1 MQKLWLR
8 LAGVLLGCTLGLT
21 QARAELP
28 DYYQVVLLTENYPP
42 FNMSVDDK
50 NFARDDAIDG
60 IATDVVREMF
70 RRAGIKYSLSL
81 RFPWDRIYRLTQ
93 ETPNYGLFSVAY
105 TEARKDQFKWVG
117 PFGRS
122 SWTLQAL
129 PGSKLD
135 IKTLKDAARYRIG
148 AYRND
153 VISKTLTAQGIPVI
167 DALRD
172 QENVDKLVKGQIDI
186 WATADPVGRYLAK
199 QQGVTGLQTL
209 LRFNEV
215 DQYLAL
221 NKDTPDEVVTRLKA
235 ALEQMR
241 KEGVIDSIT
250 NNYL

>member
-93 ETPNYGLFSVAY
+93 ETPH
-105 TEARKDQFKWVG
+105 
-117 PFGRS
+117 
-122 SWTLQAL
+122 
-129 PGSKLD
+129 
-135 IKTLKDAARYRIG
+135 AA
-148 AYRND
+148 AQRNRR
-153 VISKTLTAQGIPVI
+153 P
-167 DALRD
+167 
-172 QENVDKLVKGQIDI
+172 
-186 WATADPVGRYLAK
+186 
-199 QQGVTGLQTL
+199 
-209 LRFNEV
+209 
-215 DQYLAL
+215 
-221 NKDTPDEVVTRLKA
+221 
-235 ALEQMR
+235 
-241 KEGVIDSIT
+241 
-250 NNYL
+250 